1 MQGMTTGMPLD
12 ESQATVPDR
21 LRQQWLARLV
31 PVPLPEGALR
41 PSLSSGGR
49 MSGEGRHPMCLDCGC
64 GEPNERHGDD
74 RHIVMDD
81 IRRGRGLRDLGG

>member
-1 MQGMTTGMPLD
+1 MQGMTTGMPLG

-41 PSLSSGGR
+41 PSPVKRWSYERRRETSHVSGLWMR
-49 MSGEGRHPMCLDCGC
+49 
-64 GEPNERHGDD
+64 
-74 RHIVMDD
+74 
-81 IRRGRGLRDLGG
+81 